1 MTTLYRPV
9 LIESAEQAE
18 ALPEGT
24 VALQSWGHGTTAR
37 TLTNGRWITPSGSA
51 LPHAEVVG
59 MQALVPIEAEEET
72 SVVFKAAGFQDTA
85 THPYSEASMD
95 SDGNVWFGDGLNRV
109 DVTEEFNEWA
119 KQHTRTRYVTP
130 WEEA

>member
-24 VALQSWGHGTTAR
+24 VAFQSWGHGTTAR
-37 TLTNGRWITPSGSA
+37 TLTSGRWVTPSGAA

-59 MQALVPIEAEEET
+59 MQALVSIAAEEEHRPAHWLDAYYPNAPKL
-72 SVVFKAAGFQDTA
+72 VQ
-85 THPYSEASMD
+85 
-95 SDGNVWFGDGLNRV
+95 
-109 DVTEEFNEWA
+109 
-119 KQHTRTRYVTP
+119 TRYVTP
-130 WEEA
+130 WESA